1 MSEGYRILE
10 TTRRRD
16 MHTLHWI
23 AVEAENAE
31 NAVGTVSNNLD
42 SYMSGNEA
50 PSTWYDWF
58 VVGGGRWN
66 TAEGDDFE
74 EAYKTKSN
82 MVISYKEDPNA
93 FRAKIDEC
101 IQQRVTDYNQYLAEV
116 KETKVIDKLDNYG
129 GTMSYDYH
137 FYALNALLRFQMG
150 EWCHDSWFFDMIAD
164 STNASHVLSKI
175 DSDQGENI
183 YLVPVDFHF

>member
-1 MSEGYRILE
+1 
-10 TTRRRD
+10 

-23 AVEAENAE
+23 AVEAEDIDD
-31 NAVGTVSNNLD
+31 AVRNVDMTLE
-42 SYMSGNEA
+42 SYMSGNDA
-50 PSTWYDWF
+50 PSTWYDWY

-66 TAEGDDFE
+66 TAEDDDFE

-101 IQQRVTDYNQYLAEV
+101 IQQRIEDYNQYLAEV
-116 KETKVIDKLDNYG
+116 KESKVIDKLDNYG
-129 GTMSYDYH
+129 GTMSYDHH

-150 EWCHDSWFFDMIAD
+150 GWEHDTWFFDMTTN
-164 STNASHVLSKI
+164 STNASYVLSKI
-175 DSDQGENI
+175 DSEQGENI

>member
-1 MSEGYRILE
+1 
-10 TTRRRD
+10 

-23 AVEAENAE
+23 AVEADDAE

-42 SYMSGNEA
+42 SYMSGNDSL
-50 PSTWYDWF
+50 STWYDWF
-58 VVGGGRWN
+58 VAGGGRWN
-66 TAEGDDFE
+66 TTEDDGIMEG
-74 EAYKTKSN
+74 YKTKSN

-93 FRAKIDEC
+93 FRASIDKC
-101 IQQRVTDYNQYLAEV
+101 IQQRIEDYNQYLAEV
-116 KETKVIDKLDNYG
+116 KESKVIDKLDTYG

-150 EWCHDSWFFDMIAD
+150 SWSHDSWFFDMTAD

>member
-1 MSEGYRILE
+1 
-10 TTRRRD
+10 

-23 AVEAENAE
+23 AVEADDVED
-31 NAVGTVSNNLD
+31 AVVTVSSNLE
-42 SYMSGNEA
+42 SSMSDGENL
-50 PSTWYDWF
+50 STWYDWYI
-58 VVGGGRWN
+58 VGGGRWN

-93 FRAKIDEC
+93 FKAKVFEC
-101 IQQRVTDYNQYLAEV
+101 IQQRVTDYEEYLAEV
-116 KETKVIDKLDNYG
+116 KESKVIDKLENYG
-129 GTMSYDYH
+129 GVMSYDHH

-150 EWCHDSWFFDMIAD
+150 ERWHDTWFFDMTAD